1 MSLTHP
7 VAALAGL
14 ALLTVTTAYSV
25 LTCLAVEVWRLRG
38 TRRRTVMPRPPV
50 TVLKPLCGAEPGL
63 YENLRS
69 FCLQDYPALQL
80 IFGVRD
86 AADPALAVARRLV
99 EEFPSLPIEIVIDAS
114 QHGSNRKVSNLMN
127 MVPRATHDLL
137 IISDSDALVGPDYLS
152 TVTAPLLNPKNGL
165 VTCIYQSVPTAG
177 VWSRLGAMY
186 INDWYM
192 PSVLLAW
199 LFGHR
204 DFASGQTMGLRRDT
218 LEAMGGLSVI
228 ADHLADDYELGQQ
241 VRKLGLRLVLSP
253 YLLETVQD
261 EPDPAALIAHELRWM
276 RTIRVLAPA
285 GFTFLFLSFT
295 LPLAAVGIALTAAE
309 PMVASAALKL
319 FCITV
324 AARLGLS
331 CIPRL
336 AHERLSFADLWLLPL
351 RDLLLCWVWWR
362 AFFTSRVT
370 WRGSKFI
377 VDAHGVMRIHS

>member
-14 ALLTVTTAYSV
+14 ALLSATTAYSV
-25 LTCLAVEVWRLRG
+25 LTCVAVEVWRLRG
-38 TRRRTVMPRPPV
+38 TRRRTATPRPPV

-86 AADPALAVARRLV
+86 AADPALAVVRRLV
-99 EEFPSLPIEIVIDAS
+99 EEFRSLPIDIVIDAS

-127 MVPRATHDLL
+127 MLPRATHDLL
-137 IISDSDALVGPDYLS
+137 IISDSDAVVGPDYLS

-165 VTCIYQSVPTAG
+165 VTCIYQSVPTTG

-309 PMVASAALKL
+309 PAVASTALKL
-319 FCITV
+319 FCITL